1 MSGSATQITTRDR
14 LISVDVIRGVAI
26 LGILMINML
35 AYSGP
40 YMQMMDPPWWTA
52 LDHYALLFIQ
62 VLGMGKFITLLSFMF
77 GFGMVMIKQGAE
89 RRGVRFVPLYLRRL
103 LALLVFGSL
112 HAFLLWEGDILMVY
126 AIVGFI
132 LLLFHDFRPKT
143 LAIWGFVCMGIV
155 MFFIG
160 LVFISAILLQA
171 FDADLDSGLGYN
183 QVLYDALV
191 ATYGSGTFSEIFAQR
206 FEDWQGSFFGTIPL
220 WFENLGMF
228 LFGAYTAKKR
238 ILHDLPEHLPFV
250 KRVWLVS
257 LIAGVLIT
265 AITMGLHYLSA
276 PTFTIHLNAED
287 IFGVYLAAPFLC
299 FFYATSLVLLLQ
311 RASWQKR
318 LAPLASVGRMAF
330 SVYIMQSLIC
340 TTLFYS
346 YGFGLYGELGAFWGL
361 MMTFAIWAVQIVFC
375 VWWMK
380 RFRFGPLEW
389 IWRIATYLRVPAI
402 KRETSAGE

>member
-1 MSGSATQITTRDR
+1 MSGSATPMEARDR

-35 AYSGP
+35 SYSGP
-40 YMQMMDPPWWTA
+40 YLQMIEPPWWNA
-52 LDHYALLFIQ
+52 MDHYALLFIQ
-62 VLGMGKFITLLSFMF
+62 VFGMGKFITLLSFMF

-89 RRGVRFVPLYLRRL
+89 RRGVPFVPLYVRRL

-126 AIVGFI
+126 AVVGFI
-132 LLLFHDFRPKT
+132 LLLFHTFRAKA
-143 LAIWGFVCMGIV
+143 LAIWGFVCLGIV
-155 MFFIG
+155 MSFIG
-160 LVFISAILLQA
+160 LIFFSVILLQA
-171 FDADLDSGLGYN
+171 TGVDLDAELAFN

-191 ATYGSGTFSEIFAQR
+191 ATYGSGTFSEIFVQR

-228 LFGAYTAKKR
+228 LLGAYTAKKR

-250 KRVWLVS
+250 KRVWLGS
-257 LIAGVLIT
+257 LMAGVLIT

-276 PTFTIHLNAED
+276 PVFTIHLNVQD
-287 IFGVYLAAPFLC
+287 IFGAYLASPFLC

-311 RASWQKR
+311 HASWQKR

-340 TTLFYS
+340 TTLFYG
-346 YGFGLYGELGAFWGL
+346 YGFGFYGEVSAFWGL
-361 MMTFAIWAVQIVFC
+361 MITFAIWAVQIVFC

-389 IWRIATYLRVPAI
+389 VWRSVTYLRVPAI
-402 KRETSAGE
+402 KREASAGE